1 MQTSIYEPSDRFMTS
16 DRWNRLSF
24 LKLLSCI
31 FIMIF
36 HLDNSFNG
44 IFAQNIPYFQKY
56 GGYLGNYTFFILSG
70 FCMDYSYK
78 HKLIYGNYTFKQF
91 IVSKLMKIYP
101 VYFLSLFFYVC
112 VLGPSS
118 VNMKNEILSFMMIS
132 SGWVDDIYPENTVGW
147 FFCVILLLY
156 IIYYF
161 ICFLQSKTDVRI
173 YLPIFTIF
181 ILAGYALCS
190 LNLSVPFM
198 YVHDGEGLMYFS
210 IGVCLSN
217 LMKTY
222 NTKALKI
229 LSYFGLFI
237 LFMYSILCIKYDV
250 ESVSGDAG
258 LICGIMI
265 SPIIII
271 WLLNTNFM
279 PWFFKKFS
287 LLGSISMEMCL
298 LHLPVNYVFY
308 NMKTPLKN
316 NIVVWMLLY
325 IAALLAI
332 SFVCHFAI
340 KKLQNSD
347 ILTWLSKNFVK

>member
-1 MQTSIYEPSDRFMTS
+1 
-16 DRWNRLSF
+16 
-24 LKLLSCI
+24 
-31 FIMIF
+31 
-36 HLDNSFNG
+36 
-44 IFAQNIPYFQKY
+44 
-56 GGYLGNYTFFILSG
+56 
-70 FCMDYSYK
+70 
-78 HKLIYGNYTFKQF
+78 
-91 IVSKLMKIYP
+91 
-101 VYFLSLFFYVC
+101 
-112 VLGPSS
+112 
-118 VNMKNEILSFMMIS
+118 
-132 SGWVDDIYPENTVGW
+132 
-147 FFCVILLLY
+147 
-156 IIYYF
+156 
-161 ICFLQSKTDVRI
+161 
-173 YLPIFTIF
+173 
-181 ILAGYALCS
+181 
-190 LNLSVPFM
+190 M